1 MRTILGVLVV
11 ILVIAGCAGATG
23 SAAPAGSAPAAS
35 TQASASAP
43 SASASASAPP
53 AAPNPS
59 GASGGVAHFTMDG
72 KPATTTVDLV
82 VDGTSVSGT
91 AVTEIGDAT
100 DLGKGTHTVRL
111 GCSAQEGDWWAV
123 GGKTDMTTVHGEKPG
138 DWSAV
143 IVRDGSPQL
152 IGIWLGDNPS
162 NASDCEAWLA
172 AIDFADIG
180 LEHFNTVESGTLVHP
195 KMPAS

>member
-1 MRTILGVLVV
+1 MRTTLGVLVGT
-11 ILVIAGCAGATG
+11 LLIAGCAGTTG
-23 SAAPAGSAPAAS
+23 TAAPASAPA
-35 TQASASAP
+35 SAATVATP
-43 SASASASAPP
+43 S
-53 AAPNPS
+53 PS
-59 GASGGVAHFTMDG
+59 GAFGGMAHFTMDG

-91 AVTEIGDAT
+91 AVTDIGEAT
-100 DLGKGTHTVRL
+100 DLGRGTHTVKL
-111 GCSAQEGDWWAV
+111 GCAAQQGDWWAL
-123 GGKTDMTTVHGEKPG
+123 GGKTDTTTVHGEKAG